1 MRSPCPGTNTLA
13 NHGFINRNGLGI
25 SAQAYQQGF
34 LDAFNLDFSV
44 TQAGATNAINLC
56 SSLTGTTCQ
65 AFDLWMLDT
74 THAIE
79 HDGSLTRADR
89 NETWN
94 QDGNDYDFNTTVWG
108 QTLATWG
115 GATHIDLSLANS
127 ARLTRNAQQQAIDT
141 PGWFVEND
149 GGSLTEHGFY
159 LSTMNDQTVSP
170 GQDPNNPQARVD
182 WIMHWFQQ
190 EELPTALG
198 WVKPTQVISV
208 DYVNAISSNVGVAPT
223 VAPPAGAVSTEPS
236 AVATADKRD
245 LAAAL
250 ADPTSSARVMSAA
263 AQATQAAGPKP
274 STVNGYAQVLSP
286 EDWAS
291 QQGAVAGYMARF
303 SDAFDQL
310 LDGIL

>member
-1 MRSPCPGTNTLA
+1 MA

-34 LDAFNLDFSV
+34 LDAFNMDFSV

-56 SSLTGTTCQ
+56 SAITGTTCQ
-65 AFDLWMLDT
+65 TFDLWMLDT

-79 HDGSLTRADR
+79 HDGSLTRSDR

-94 QDGNDYDFNTTVWG
+94 QNGNNFDFNTTVWAE
-108 QTLATWG
+108 TLSAWG

-127 ARLTRNAQQQAIDT
+127 ARLLRNANQQRYDT
-141 PGWFVEND
+141 PGWFVQND
-149 GGSLTEHGFY
+149 GGALTEHGFY

-170 GQDPNNPQARVD
+170 GQDAANPQARID
-182 WIMHWFQQ
+182 WIAHWFQQ

-223 VAPPAGAVSTEPS
+223 VAPPPGFFQTEPS
-236 AVATADKRD
+236 AIATADKRD
-245 LAAAL
+245 LAGLL
-250 ADPTSSARVMSAA
+250 ANPTSSAAVQSAA
-263 AQATQAAGPKP
+263 AQATAVAGPKP
-274 STVNGYAQVLSP
+274 SQPDGYAQILSP
-286 EDWAS
+286 SDWAA
-291 QQGAVAGYMARF
+291 QQGNVAAYIAKF
-303 SDAFDQL
+303 SDAL
-310 LDGIL
+310 STALGGIGL